1 MTELSPSLELVGVAL
16 SRGGRPLVAGLDLD
30 LNPGQLAL
38 VMGPNG
44 CGKTTLL
51 RAVAG
56 LSPPSAGEIRVGGR
70 PVRSLEP
77 EERGWIAYQGHLEG
91 LKKDLTVEENIRFLS
106 QLEGLSKSYSEVLE
120 ALGLARFTSR
130 LVRQLSAG
138 QKRRVA
144 LAALKLSRARLWL
157 LDEPLTNLDAG
168 GRELVAGWLDAHLA
182 GQGMAMVA
190 THVADEL
197 RRPGALLVEL

>member
-1 MTELSPSLELVGVAL
+1 VTESPPSLELAGVAL
-16 SRGGRPLVAGLDLD
+16 SRGGRALVAGLELR

-56 LSPPSAGEIRVGGR
+56 LSPPSAGEIRIGGR
-70 PVRSLEP
+70 PIRDLEP

-106 QLEGLSKSYSEVLE
+106 RLDGLSKPYSGILT
-120 ALGLARFTSR
+120 ALGLARFATR

-144 LAALKLSRARLWL
+144 LAALKLSRAKLWL

-168 GRELVAGWLDAHLA
+168 GRELVTGWLDEHLA

-190 THVADEL
+190 THVAEEL
-197 RRPGALLVEL
+197 RRPGSLLVEL